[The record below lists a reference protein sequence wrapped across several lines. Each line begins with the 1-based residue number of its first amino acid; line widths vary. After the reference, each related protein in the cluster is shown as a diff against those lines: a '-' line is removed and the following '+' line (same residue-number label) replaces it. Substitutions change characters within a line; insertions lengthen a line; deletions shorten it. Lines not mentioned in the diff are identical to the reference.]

1 MTVYVARTYL
11 IKPDKLKEHNNWGKK
26 LVALMKNQPNLFK
39 GVKSMQVFS
48 HMQDESGCK
57 FTALW
62 GFEKLSAIKEWKRGF
77 KEIPQEQALRA
88 EILELFVEGS
98 YQSNILK
105 PIKTL
110 KRKTKPKTRQQ
121 KPQK

>member
-77 KEIPQEQALRA
+77 KEIPQEQALRE
-88 EILELFVEGS
+88 EILELFVEGF

-110 KRKTKPKTRQQ
+110 KRKTKPKTNPH
-121 KPQK
+121 KK

>member
-77 KEIPQEQALRA
+77 KEIPQEQALRE

-110 KRKTKPKTRQQ
+110 KRKTKPKTNPH
-121 KPQK
+121 KK

>member
-1 MTVYVARTYL
+1 MARTYL
-11 IKPDKLKEHNNWGKK
+11 IKPDKLKEHNYWGKK

-62 GFEKLSAIKEWKRGF
+62 GFEKLSDIKEWKRGF

>member
-62 GFEKLSAIKEWKRGF
+62 GFEKLSDVKEWKRGF

-110 KRKTKPKTRQQ
+110 KRKTKPKTNPH
-121 KPQK
+121 KK

>member
-62 GFEKLSAIKEWKRGF
+62 GFEKLSDIKAWKRGF

-110 KRKTKPKTRQQ
+110 KRKTKPKTNPH
-121 KPQK
+121 KK

>member
-26 LVALMKNQPNLFK
+26 LVALMKNQPSLFK

-62 GFEKLSAIKEWKRGF
+62 GFEKLSDIKEWKRGF

-88 EILELFVEGS
+88 EILELFVEGF

-110 KRKTKPKTRQQ
+110 KRKTKPKTNPH
-121 KPQK
+121 KK